1 MSKSSSQQ
9 KISCLM
15 QAMPDFQKSYKR
27 YLATM
32 RQGTRPKKQ
41 SKNN

>member
-1 MSKSSSQQ
+1 
-9 KISCLM
+9 M
-15 QAMPDFQKSYKR
+15 QALPSFHASYKR

-41 SKNN
+41 PKTN